1 MESQDIS
8 VEVKKKL
15 SDLFNTLNPFQLRKA
30 MEKRLKKIFR
40 KSPKSRGIEF
50 QPPISLSNK
59 YRSTC
64 SHGRDRETVT
74 ASVNWRTIKE
84 EFRDVV
90 DK

>member
-40 KSPKSRGIEF
+40 VGSVANNEKHLF
-50 QPPISLSNK
+50 SNL
-59 YRSTC
+59 
-64 SHGRDRETVT
+64 
-74 ASVNWRTIKE
+74 
-84 EFRDVV
+84 
-90 DK
+90 